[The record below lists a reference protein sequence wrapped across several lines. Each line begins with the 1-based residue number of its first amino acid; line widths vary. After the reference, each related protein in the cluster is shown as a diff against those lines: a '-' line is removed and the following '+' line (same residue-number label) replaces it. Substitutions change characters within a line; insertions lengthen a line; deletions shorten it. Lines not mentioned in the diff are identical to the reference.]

1 VRIVSLLPSAT
12 EIVFA
17 LGLEHDLVGV
27 THECNW
33 PPAALEKRRVSVS
46 LLPPDASPSEIDA
59 LVSAA
64 SSGTGPPTERLDDLV
79 LGTLAPDVILT
90 QDLCAV
96 CAVPAGDVEAALDV
110 IGCRATVV
118 SLDPSSLEDMFDD
131 IVRVGEVTGRNDE
144 ATVVVGDLRRR
155 VAALRNRLADAPR
168 RRTLLL
174 EWGDPLFNG
183 GHWLPGMVELAGGAP
198 VLAEPGRDSVRV
210 TWEQVHEAR
219 PEVVVFSPCGYDL
232 EGAVAEG
239 SSLAARAE
247 IAGAEVWAVDADSYF
262 VRPGPRL
269 VDGAE
274 ILASILHPD
283 VMGEPP
289 PGTAARLS

>member
-12 EIVFA
+12 EIVYA
-17 LGLEHDLVGV
+17 LGLDDDLVGV

-33 PPAALEKRRVSVS
+33 PPAALEKQRVSMT
-46 LLPPDASPSEIDA
+46 LLPPDATPAEIDA

-64 SSGTGPPTERLDDLV
+64 SAGTGPPTERLDDVV
-79 LGTLAPDVILT
+79 LASLEPDIILT

-96 CAVPAGDVEAALDV
+96 CAVPAGDVEGALDV

-118 SLDPSSLEDMFDD
+118 SLDPGSIDDMISD
-131 IVRVGEVTGRNDE
+131 IARVGELTGRAAE
-144 ATVVVGDLRRR
+144 AQRVVDDLRRR
-155 VAALRNRLADAPR
+155 IATMQERIGDAPR

-174 EWGDPLFNG
+174 EWGDPLFNA
-183 GHWLPGMVELAGGAP
+183 GHWLPGMVELAGGTP

-210 TWEQVHEAR
+210 AWEQVRDAA
-219 PEVVVFSPCGYDL
+219 PEVVIFSPCGYDL
-232 EGAVAEG
+232 DAAVAEG
-239 SSLAARAE
+239 RALATRPE
-247 IAGAEVWAVDADSYF
+247 LAGTEMWAVDADSYF

-283 VMGEPP
+283 RMGDPP
-289 PGTAARLS
+289 AAAAARLS

>member
-131 IVRVGEVTGRNDE
+131 IVRVGEVTRRNDE

-168 RRTLLL
+168 RHTLLL

-269 VDGAE
+269 VEGAE